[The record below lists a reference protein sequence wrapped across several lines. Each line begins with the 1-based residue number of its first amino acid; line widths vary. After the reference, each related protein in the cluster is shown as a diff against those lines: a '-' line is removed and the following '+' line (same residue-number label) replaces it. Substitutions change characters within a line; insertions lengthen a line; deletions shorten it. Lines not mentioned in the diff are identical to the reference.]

1 MNTELLS
8 SSHAVVSP
16 ASPEATRWTSGLWA
30 ERREVCREQI
40 VPMLWEIMEGTSR
53 THYLQNFRIAAGLAE
68 GRHRGAPFNDGDFY
82 KCLEAICA
90 LLGSADEEWRAVWE
104 ARVAEAVEIIAAAQR
119 ADGYLHTKVL
129 IAERNGTPGPKPFEV
144 PTDFELYNMGHL
156 FTAACAYFRATGK
169 KELLRVARRAADYL
183 DGVFQ
188 SPDPALLKSSVCP
201 SHYMGLVELYRVT
214 GERRYLELAERLIE
228 WRHIVPEGGD
238 DNQDRIPFKEQR
250 IAAGHAV
257 RANYLFAGAAD
268 VFLET
273 GDEALWESLQSL
285 WADIVDHKL
294 YVTGGCGALYDG
306 ASPDGS
312 EAQETITRVHQSYG
326 RAYQLPNQTAHNETC
341 AAIGNVLW
349 NWRMFL
355 ATGEAKY
362 VDLVEHTLF
371 NAVLCGAT
379 LDGTL
384 YSYTNPLRFL
394 QDKPVPLRYG
404 GGARAPFVSSFC
416 CPPNLARIVA
426 EVHQYAYA
434 ESEGAVWVNL
444 YGSSVFCREN
454 LRLRQETEYPWDG
467 AVRILVE
474 LAPESEFSLKLRIP
488 GWVKQPSLR
497 VNDEPVDAELTAGS
511 YAEVRRVWS
520 SGDIIQ
526 LDLPM
531 VPQVVEGHPLIEET
545 RHQIALTR
553 GPLVYC
559 LESPELPEGV
569 GVSDVRVRADSPWAV
584 EYGESWMVLE
594 GEGTYV
600 PRREWAGLYREFSVP
615 ESVSIRVRMIP
626 YFAWNNR
633 GESEMTVWVPFTIG
647 L

>member
-1 MNTELLS
+1 MTTHLLS
-8 SSHAVVSP
+8 SPHAAVSP
-16 ASPEATRWTSGLWA
+16 AAPDAAVWTSGLWA
-30 ERREVCREQI
+30 ERREVCRNQI
-40 VPMLWEIMEGTSR
+40 VPMLWDIMEGTSR

-90 LLGSADEEWRAVWE
+90 LLGSADEEWRVLWE
-104 ARVAEAVEIIAAAQR
+104 ARLADAVEIIAAAQR

-144 PTDFELYNMGHL
+144 PTDFEMYNMGHL

-169 KELLRVARRAADYL
+169 SELLHVARRAADYL
-183 DGVFQ
+183 DTMFQ
-188 SPDPALLKSSVCP
+188 APDPALLRSSVCP

-214 GERRYLELAERLIE
+214 LEKRYLDLAERLIE
-228 WRHIVPEGGD
+228 WRHIVDDGGD

-273 GDEALWESLQSL
+273 GDAALWASLQSL

-394 QDKPVPLRYG
+394 KDKPVPLRYG

-426 EVHQYAYA
+426 EAHQYAYA
-434 ESEGAVWVNL
+434 ESEDAVWVNL
-444 YGSSVFCREN
+444 YGSNVFN
-454 LRLRQETEYPWDG
+454 GAQIRLRQETDYPWDG
-467 AVRILVE
+467 LIRILVE
-474 LAPESEFSLKLRIP
+474 KAPEGEFTLKLRLP
-488 GWVKQPSLR
+488 GWVQAPRLR
-497 VNDEPVDAELTAGS
+497 VHGEEWEGDLKPGS
-511 YAEVRRVWS
+511 YVEIRRVWRT
-520 SGDIIQ
+520 GDAIGLQ
-526 LDLPM
+526 LPM
-531 VPQVVEGHPLIEET
+531 PTRIVEGHPLIEET
-545 RHQIALTR
+545 CQQIALTR

-559 LESPELPEGV
+559 LESPELPDGI
-569 GVSDVRVRADSPWAV
+569 GVSDIRLRADAEWTPTA
-584 EYGESWMVLE
+584 EASWVTLE
-594 GEGTYV
+594 GEGSYV
-600 PRREWAGLYREFSVP
+600 PHREWTGLYRDFAPEKPVP
-615 ESVSIRVRMIP
+615 VPVRLIP

-633 GESEMTVWVPFTIG
+633 GETEMTVWVPFTLG